1 MKPTTIASLQK
12 CKQDKK
18 RFATIT
24 AYDYSFAKLFA
35 DEGINVMLV
44 GDSLGMTVQGHDSTL
59 PVTVA
64 DIAYHTAAVR
74 RGAPNCLLLA
84 DLPFMAYAT
93 PEQAFENAATV
104 MRAGA
109 NMVKIEGGE
118 WLVETVQMLTERAV
132 PVCGHLGLT
141 PQSVNIFGGYKV
153 QGRGD
158 EAGDRLLSDALAL
171 EAAGAQLL
179 VLECVPVE
187 LAKRITEALAIPV
200 IGIGAGNVTDGQIL
214 VMHDAFGITGGH
226 IPKFAKNFLA
236 ETGDIR
242 AAVRQ
247 YMAEVESGV
256 YPGEEHSFPLR
267 SDVVLIIETLPLLRQ
282 QIRRLR
288 MEGKRVALVPTM
300 GNLHDGHMK
309 LVDEAKAR
317 ADVVVVSIF
326 VNPMQFDRPED
337 LARYPRTLQEDCEKL
352 NKRKVDLVF
361 APSVK
366 EIYPNGTETHTYVD
380 VPGLSTMLEG
390 ASRPG
395 HFRGVSTIV
404 SKLFNLVQPDIACFG
419 EKDFQQLALI
429 RKMVADMGFDIE
441 IVGVPI
447 MRAKDGLALSSR
459 NGYLTAEQ
467 RKIAPGLYK
476 VLSSIADKLQAG
488 ERDLD
493 EIIAIAGQEL
503 NEKGFRSD
511 DIQIRDADTLLE
523 ISENSKRAVILVAA
537 WLGDARLI
545 DNKLVE
551 LA

>member
-1 MKPTTIASLQK
+1 M
-12 CKQDKK
+12 
-18 RFATIT
+18 
-24 AYDYSFAKLFA
+24 
-35 DEGINVMLV
+35 
-44 GDSLGMTVQGHDSTL
+44 
-59 PVTVA
+59 
-64 DIAYHTAAVR
+64 
-74 RGAPNCLLLA
+74 
-84 DLPFMAYAT
+84 
-93 PEQAFENAATV
+93 
-104 MRAGA
+104 
-109 NMVKIEGGE
+109 
-118 WLVETVQMLTERAV
+118 
-132 PVCGHLGLT
+132 
-141 PQSVNIFGGYKV
+141 
-153 QGRGD
+153 
-158 EAGDRLLSDALAL
+158 
-171 EAAGAQLL
+171 
-179 VLECVPVE
+179 
-187 LAKRITEALAIPV
+187 
-200 IGIGAGNVTDGQIL
+200 
-214 VMHDAFGITGGH
+214 
-226 IPKFAKNFLA
+226 
-236 ETGDIR
+236 
-242 AAVRQ
+242 
-247 YMAEVESGV
+247 
-256 YPGEEHSFPLR
+256 
-267 SDVVLIIETLPLLRQ
+267 LIIETLPLLRQ

-441 IVGVPI
+441 IAGVPI

>member
-1 MKPTTIASLQK
+1 M
-12 CKQDKK
+12 
-18 RFATIT
+18 
-24 AYDYSFAKLFA
+24 
-35 DEGINVMLV
+35 
-44 GDSLGMTVQGHDSTL
+44 
-59 PVTVA
+59 
-64 DIAYHTAAVR
+64 
-74 RGAPNCLLLA
+74 
-84 DLPFMAYAT
+84 
-93 PEQAFENAATV
+93 
-104 MRAGA
+104 
-109 NMVKIEGGE
+109 
-118 WLVETVQMLTERAV
+118 
-132 PVCGHLGLT
+132 
-141 PQSVNIFGGYKV
+141 
-153 QGRGD
+153 
-158 EAGDRLLSDALAL
+158 
-171 EAAGAQLL
+171 
-179 VLECVPVE
+179 
-187 LAKRITEALAIPV
+187 
-200 IGIGAGNVTDGQIL
+200 
-214 VMHDAFGITGGH
+214 
-226 IPKFAKNFLA
+226 
-236 ETGDIR
+236 
-242 AAVRQ
+242 
-247 YMAEVESGV
+247 
-256 YPGEEHSFPLR
+256 
-267 SDVVLIIETLPLLRQ
+267 LIIETLPLLRQ
-282 QIRRLR
+282 QILRLR

-380 VPGLSTMLEG
+380 VPGLSTMLDG

-493 EIIAIAGQEL
+493 EIITIAGQEL
-503 NEKGFRSD
+503 NEKGFRAD

-523 ISENSKRAVILVAA
+523 VSETSKRAVILVAA

-545 DNKLVE
+545 DNKMVE

>member
-1 MKPTTIASLQK
+1 M
-12 CKQDKK
+12 
-18 RFATIT
+18 
-24 AYDYSFAKLFA
+24 
-35 DEGINVMLV
+35 
-44 GDSLGMTVQGHDSTL
+44 
-59 PVTVA
+59 
-64 DIAYHTAAVR
+64 
-74 RGAPNCLLLA
+74 
-84 DLPFMAYAT
+84 
-93 PEQAFENAATV
+93 
-104 MRAGA
+104 
-109 NMVKIEGGE
+109 
-118 WLVETVQMLTERAV
+118 
-132 PVCGHLGLT
+132 
-141 PQSVNIFGGYKV
+141 
-153 QGRGD
+153 
-158 EAGDRLLSDALAL
+158 
-171 EAAGAQLL
+171 
-179 VLECVPVE
+179 
-187 LAKRITEALAIPV
+187 
-200 IGIGAGNVTDGQIL
+200 
-214 VMHDAFGITGGH
+214 
-226 IPKFAKNFLA
+226 
-236 ETGDIR
+236 
-242 AAVRQ
+242 
-247 YMAEVESGV
+247 
-256 YPGEEHSFPLR
+256 
-267 SDVVLIIETLPLLRQ
+267 LIIETLPLLRQ

-429 RKMVADMGFDIE
+429 RKMVVDMGFDIE

-476 VLSSIADKLQAG
+476 VLSSIADKLQVG

-493 EIIAIAGQEL
+493 EIITIAGQEL
-503 NEKGFRSD
+503 NEKGFRAD

-523 ISENSKRAVILVAA
+523 VSETSKRAVILVAA

-545 DNKLVE
+545 DNKMVE

>member
-1 MKPTTIASLQK
+1 M
-12 CKQDKK
+12 
-18 RFATIT
+18 
-24 AYDYSFAKLFA
+24 
-35 DEGINVMLV
+35 
-44 GDSLGMTVQGHDSTL
+44 
-59 PVTVA
+59 
-64 DIAYHTAAVR
+64 
-74 RGAPNCLLLA
+74 
-84 DLPFMAYAT
+84 
-93 PEQAFENAATV
+93 
-104 MRAGA
+104 
-109 NMVKIEGGE
+109 
-118 WLVETVQMLTERAV
+118 
-132 PVCGHLGLT
+132 
-141 PQSVNIFGGYKV
+141 
-153 QGRGD
+153 
-158 EAGDRLLSDALAL
+158 
-171 EAAGAQLL
+171 
-179 VLECVPVE
+179 
-187 LAKRITEALAIPV
+187 
-200 IGIGAGNVTDGQIL
+200 
-214 VMHDAFGITGGH
+214 
-226 IPKFAKNFLA
+226 
-236 ETGDIR
+236 
-242 AAVRQ
+242 
-247 YMAEVESGV
+247 
-256 YPGEEHSFPLR
+256 
-267 SDVVLIIETLPLLRQ
+267 LIIETLPLLRQ

-429 RKMVADMGFDIE
+429 RKMVADMSFDIE

-467 RKIAPGLYK
+467 RKIAPSLYK

-503 NEKGFRSD
+503 NEKGFRAD

-523 ISENSKRAVILVAA
+523 VSETSKRAVILVAA

-545 DNKLVE
+545 DNKMVE

>member
-1 MKPTTIASLQK
+1 M
-12 CKQDKK
+12 
-18 RFATIT
+18 
-24 AYDYSFAKLFA
+24 
-35 DEGINVMLV
+35 
-44 GDSLGMTVQGHDSTL
+44 
-59 PVTVA
+59 
-64 DIAYHTAAVR
+64 
-74 RGAPNCLLLA
+74 
-84 DLPFMAYAT
+84 
-93 PEQAFENAATV
+93 
-104 MRAGA
+104 
-109 NMVKIEGGE
+109 
-118 WLVETVQMLTERAV
+118 
-132 PVCGHLGLT
+132 
-141 PQSVNIFGGYKV
+141 
-153 QGRGD
+153 
-158 EAGDRLLSDALAL
+158 
-171 EAAGAQLL
+171 
-179 VLECVPVE
+179 
-187 LAKRITEALAIPV
+187 
-200 IGIGAGNVTDGQIL
+200 
-214 VMHDAFGITGGH
+214 
-226 IPKFAKNFLA
+226 
-236 ETGDIR
+236 
-242 AAVRQ
+242 
-247 YMAEVESGV
+247 
-256 YPGEEHSFPLR
+256 
-267 SDVVLIIETLPLLRQ
+267 LIIETLPLLRQ

-404 SKLFNLVQPDIACFG
+404 SKLFNLIQPDIACFG

-503 NEKGFRSD
+503 NEKGFRAD

-523 ISENSKRAVILVAA
+523 VSETSKRAVILVAA

-545 DNKLVE
+545 DNKMVE

>member
-1 MKPTTIASLQK
+1 M
-12 CKQDKK
+12 
-18 RFATIT
+18 
-24 AYDYSFAKLFA
+24 
-35 DEGINVMLV
+35 
-44 GDSLGMTVQGHDSTL
+44 
-59 PVTVA
+59 
-64 DIAYHTAAVR
+64 
-74 RGAPNCLLLA
+74 
-84 DLPFMAYAT
+84 
-93 PEQAFENAATV
+93 
-104 MRAGA
+104 
-109 NMVKIEGGE
+109 
-118 WLVETVQMLTERAV
+118 
-132 PVCGHLGLT
+132 
-141 PQSVNIFGGYKV
+141 
-153 QGRGD
+153 
-158 EAGDRLLSDALAL
+158 
-171 EAAGAQLL
+171 
-179 VLECVPVE
+179 
-187 LAKRITEALAIPV
+187 
-200 IGIGAGNVTDGQIL
+200 
-214 VMHDAFGITGGH
+214 
-226 IPKFAKNFLA
+226 
-236 ETGDIR
+236 
-242 AAVRQ
+242 
-247 YMAEVESGV
+247 
-256 YPGEEHSFPLR
+256 
-267 SDVVLIIETLPLLRQ
+267 LIIETLPLLRQ

-523 ISENSKRAVILVAA
+523 IAENSKRAVILVAA

-545 DNKLVE
+545 DNKIVE

>member
-1 MKPTTIASLQK
+1 M
-12 CKQDKK
+12 
-18 RFATIT
+18 
-24 AYDYSFAKLFA
+24 
-35 DEGINVMLV
+35 
-44 GDSLGMTVQGHDSTL
+44 
-59 PVTVA
+59 
-64 DIAYHTAAVR
+64 
-74 RGAPNCLLLA
+74 
-84 DLPFMAYAT
+84 
-93 PEQAFENAATV
+93 
-104 MRAGA
+104 
-109 NMVKIEGGE
+109 
-118 WLVETVQMLTERAV
+118 
-132 PVCGHLGLT
+132 
-141 PQSVNIFGGYKV
+141 
-153 QGRGD
+153 
-158 EAGDRLLSDALAL
+158 
-171 EAAGAQLL
+171 
-179 VLECVPVE
+179 
-187 LAKRITEALAIPV
+187 
-200 IGIGAGNVTDGQIL
+200 
-214 VMHDAFGITGGH
+214 
-226 IPKFAKNFLA
+226 
-236 ETGDIR
+236 
-242 AAVRQ
+242 
-247 YMAEVESGV
+247 
-256 YPGEEHSFPLR
+256 
-267 SDVVLIIETLPLLRQ
+267 LIIETLPLLRQ

-493 EIIAIAGQEL
+493 EIITIAGQEL
-503 NEKGFRSD
+503 NEKGFRAD

-523 ISENSKRAVILVAA
+523 VSETSKLAVILVAA

-545 DNKLVE
+545 DNKMVE

>member
-1 MKPTTIASLQK
+1 M
-12 CKQDKK
+12 
-18 RFATIT
+18 
-24 AYDYSFAKLFA
+24 
-35 DEGINVMLV
+35 
-44 GDSLGMTVQGHDSTL
+44 
-59 PVTVA
+59 
-64 DIAYHTAAVR
+64 
-74 RGAPNCLLLA
+74 
-84 DLPFMAYAT
+84 
-93 PEQAFENAATV
+93 
-104 MRAGA
+104 
-109 NMVKIEGGE
+109 
-118 WLVETVQMLTERAV
+118 
-132 PVCGHLGLT
+132 
-141 PQSVNIFGGYKV
+141 
-153 QGRGD
+153 
-158 EAGDRLLSDALAL
+158 
-171 EAAGAQLL
+171 
-179 VLECVPVE
+179 
-187 LAKRITEALAIPV
+187 
-200 IGIGAGNVTDGQIL
+200 
-214 VMHDAFGITGGH
+214 
-226 IPKFAKNFLA
+226 
-236 ETGDIR
+236 
-242 AAVRQ
+242 
-247 YMAEVESGV
+247 
-256 YPGEEHSFPLR
+256 
-267 SDVVLIIETLPLLRQ
+267 LIIETLPLLRQ

-352 NKRKVDLVF
+352 NKRKMDLVF

-441 IVGVPI
+441 IIGVPI

-467 RKIAPGLYK
+467 RKIAPALYK

-503 NEKGFRSD
+503 NEKGFRAD

-523 ISENSKRAVILVAA
+523 VSENSKRAVILVAA

-545 DNKLVE
+545 DNKMVE

>member
-1 MKPTTIASLQK
+1 M
-12 CKQDKK
+12 
-18 RFATIT
+18 
-24 AYDYSFAKLFA
+24 
-35 DEGINVMLV
+35 
-44 GDSLGMTVQGHDSTL
+44 
-59 PVTVA
+59 
-64 DIAYHTAAVR
+64 
-74 RGAPNCLLLA
+74 
-84 DLPFMAYAT
+84 
-93 PEQAFENAATV
+93 
-104 MRAGA
+104 
-109 NMVKIEGGE
+109 
-118 WLVETVQMLTERAV
+118 
-132 PVCGHLGLT
+132 
-141 PQSVNIFGGYKV
+141 
-153 QGRGD
+153 
-158 EAGDRLLSDALAL
+158 
-171 EAAGAQLL
+171 
-179 VLECVPVE
+179 
-187 LAKRITEALAIPV
+187 
-200 IGIGAGNVTDGQIL
+200 
-214 VMHDAFGITGGH
+214 
-226 IPKFAKNFLA
+226 
-236 ETGDIR
+236 
-242 AAVRQ
+242 
-247 YMAEVESGV
+247 
-256 YPGEEHSFPLR
+256 
-267 SDVVLIIETLPLLRQ
+267 LIIETLPLLRQ

-459 NGYLTAEQ
+459 NSYLTAEQ

-503 NEKGFRSD
+503 NEKGFRAD

-523 ISENSKRAVILVAA
+523 VSETSKRAVILVAA

-545 DNKLVE
+545 DNKIVE
-551 LA
+551 LV

>member
-1 MKPTTIASLQK
+1 M
-12 CKQDKK
+12 
-18 RFATIT
+18 
-24 AYDYSFAKLFA
+24 
-35 DEGINVMLV
+35 
-44 GDSLGMTVQGHDSTL
+44 
-59 PVTVA
+59 
-64 DIAYHTAAVR
+64 
-74 RGAPNCLLLA
+74 
-84 DLPFMAYAT
+84 
-93 PEQAFENAATV
+93 
-104 MRAGA
+104 
-109 NMVKIEGGE
+109 
-118 WLVETVQMLTERAV
+118 
-132 PVCGHLGLT
+132 
-141 PQSVNIFGGYKV
+141 
-153 QGRGD
+153 
-158 EAGDRLLSDALAL
+158 
-171 EAAGAQLL
+171 
-179 VLECVPVE
+179 
-187 LAKRITEALAIPV
+187 
-200 IGIGAGNVTDGQIL
+200 
-214 VMHDAFGITGGH
+214 
-226 IPKFAKNFLA
+226 
-236 ETGDIR
+236 
-242 AAVRQ
+242 
-247 YMAEVESGV
+247 
-256 YPGEEHSFPLR
+256 
-267 SDVVLIIETLPLLRQ
+267 LIIETLPLLRQ

-419 EKDFQQLALI
+419 EKDFQQLALL

-503 NEKGFRSD
+503 NEKGFRAD

-523 ISENSKRAVILVAA
+523 VSETSKRAVILVAA

-545 DNKLVE
+545 DNKIVE

>member
-1 MKPTTIASLQK
+1 
-12 CKQDKK
+12 
-18 RFATIT
+18 
-24 AYDYSFAKLFA
+24 
-35 DEGINVMLV
+35 
-44 GDSLGMTVQGHDSTL
+44 
-59 PVTVA
+59 
-64 DIAYHTAAVR
+64 
-74 RGAPNCLLLA
+74 
-84 DLPFMAYAT
+84 
-93 PEQAFENAATV
+93 
-104 MRAGA
+104 
-109 NMVKIEGGE
+109 
-118 WLVETVQMLTERAV
+118 
-132 PVCGHLGLT
+132 
-141 PQSVNIFGGYKV
+141 
-153 QGRGD
+153 
-158 EAGDRLLSDALAL
+158 
-171 EAAGAQLL
+171 
-179 VLECVPVE
+179 
-187 LAKRITEALAIPV
+187 
-200 IGIGAGNVTDGQIL
+200 
-214 VMHDAFGITGGH
+214 
-226 IPKFAKNFLA
+226 
-236 ETGDIR
+236 
-242 AAVRQ
+242 
-247 YMAEVESGV
+247 
-256 YPGEEHSFPLR
+256 
-267 SDVVLIIETLPLLRQ
+267 LIIETLPLLRQ

-493 EIIAIAGQEL
+493 EIITIAGQEL
-503 NEKGFRSD
+503 NEKGFRAD

-523 ISENSKRAVILVAA
+523 VSENSKRAVILVAA

-545 DNKLVE
+545 DNKIVE
-551 LA
+551 LV

>member
-1 MKPTTIASLQK
+1 M
-12 CKQDKK
+12 
-18 RFATIT
+18 
-24 AYDYSFAKLFA
+24 
-35 DEGINVMLV
+35 
-44 GDSLGMTVQGHDSTL
+44 
-59 PVTVA
+59 
-64 DIAYHTAAVR
+64 
-74 RGAPNCLLLA
+74 
-84 DLPFMAYAT
+84 
-93 PEQAFENAATV
+93 
-104 MRAGA
+104 
-109 NMVKIEGGE
+109 
-118 WLVETVQMLTERAV
+118 
-132 PVCGHLGLT
+132 
-141 PQSVNIFGGYKV
+141 
-153 QGRGD
+153 
-158 EAGDRLLSDALAL
+158 
-171 EAAGAQLL
+171 
-179 VLECVPVE
+179 
-187 LAKRITEALAIPV
+187 
-200 IGIGAGNVTDGQIL
+200 
-214 VMHDAFGITGGH
+214 
-226 IPKFAKNFLA
+226 
-236 ETGDIR
+236 
-242 AAVRQ
+242 
-247 YMAEVESGV
+247 
-256 YPGEEHSFPLR
+256 
-267 SDVVLIIETLPLLRQ
+267 LIIETLPLLRQ

-523 ISENSKRAVILVAA
+523 VSENSKRAVIMVAA

-545 DNKLVE
+545 DNKMVE

>member
-1 MKPTTIASLQK
+1 M
-12 CKQDKK
+12 
-18 RFATIT
+18 
-24 AYDYSFAKLFA
+24 
-35 DEGINVMLV
+35 
-44 GDSLGMTVQGHDSTL
+44 
-59 PVTVA
+59 
-64 DIAYHTAAVR
+64 
-74 RGAPNCLLLA
+74 
-84 DLPFMAYAT
+84 
-93 PEQAFENAATV
+93 
-104 MRAGA
+104 
-109 NMVKIEGGE
+109 
-118 WLVETVQMLTERAV
+118 
-132 PVCGHLGLT
+132 
-141 PQSVNIFGGYKV
+141 
-153 QGRGD
+153 
-158 EAGDRLLSDALAL
+158 
-171 EAAGAQLL
+171 
-179 VLECVPVE
+179 
-187 LAKRITEALAIPV
+187 
-200 IGIGAGNVTDGQIL
+200 
-214 VMHDAFGITGGH
+214 
-226 IPKFAKNFLA
+226 
-236 ETGDIR
+236 
-242 AAVRQ
+242 
-247 YMAEVESGV
+247 
-256 YPGEEHSFPLR
+256 
-267 SDVVLIIETLPLLRQ
+267 LIIETLPLLRQ

-503 NEKGFRSD
+503 DEKGFRAD

-523 ISENSKRAVILVAA
+523 VSENSKRAVILVAA

-545 DNKLVE
+545 DNKMVE

>member
-1 MKPTTIASLQK
+1 M
-12 CKQDKK
+12 
-18 RFATIT
+18 
-24 AYDYSFAKLFA
+24 
-35 DEGINVMLV
+35 
-44 GDSLGMTVQGHDSTL
+44 
-59 PVTVA
+59 
-64 DIAYHTAAVR
+64 
-74 RGAPNCLLLA
+74 
-84 DLPFMAYAT
+84 
-93 PEQAFENAATV
+93 
-104 MRAGA
+104 
-109 NMVKIEGGE
+109 
-118 WLVETVQMLTERAV
+118 
-132 PVCGHLGLT
+132 
-141 PQSVNIFGGYKV
+141 
-153 QGRGD
+153 
-158 EAGDRLLSDALAL
+158 
-171 EAAGAQLL
+171 
-179 VLECVPVE
+179 
-187 LAKRITEALAIPV
+187 
-200 IGIGAGNVTDGQIL
+200 
-214 VMHDAFGITGGH
+214 
-226 IPKFAKNFLA
+226 
-236 ETGDIR
+236 
-242 AAVRQ
+242 
-247 YMAEVESGV
+247 
-256 YPGEEHSFPLR
+256 
-267 SDVVLIIETLPLLRQ
+267 LIIETLPLLRQ

-419 EKDFQQLALI
+419 EKDFQQLALN

-503 NEKGFRSD
+503 NEKGFRAD

-523 ISENSKRAVILVAA
+523 VSENSKRAVILVAA

-545 DNKLVE
+545 DNKMVE

>member
-1 MKPTTIASLQK
+1 M
-12 CKQDKK
+12 
-18 RFATIT
+18 
-24 AYDYSFAKLFA
+24 
-35 DEGINVMLV
+35 
-44 GDSLGMTVQGHDSTL
+44 
-59 PVTVA
+59 
-64 DIAYHTAAVR
+64 
-74 RGAPNCLLLA
+74 
-84 DLPFMAYAT
+84 
-93 PEQAFENAATV
+93 
-104 MRAGA
+104 
-109 NMVKIEGGE
+109 
-118 WLVETVQMLTERAV
+118 
-132 PVCGHLGLT
+132 
-141 PQSVNIFGGYKV
+141 
-153 QGRGD
+153 
-158 EAGDRLLSDALAL
+158 
-171 EAAGAQLL
+171 
-179 VLECVPVE
+179 
-187 LAKRITEALAIPV
+187 
-200 IGIGAGNVTDGQIL
+200 
-214 VMHDAFGITGGH
+214 
-226 IPKFAKNFLA
+226 
-236 ETGDIR
+236 
-242 AAVRQ
+242 
-247 YMAEVESGV
+247 
-256 YPGEEHSFPLR
+256 
-267 SDVVLIIETLPLLRQ
+267 LIIETLPLLRR

-441 IVGVPI
+441 IIGVPI

-503 NEKGFRSD
+503 NEKGFRAD

-523 ISENSKRAVILVAA
+523 VSENSKRAVILVAA

-545 DNKLVE
+545 DNKMVE

>member
-1 MKPTTIASLQK
+1 M
-12 CKQDKK
+12 
-18 RFATIT
+18 
-24 AYDYSFAKLFA
+24 
-35 DEGINVMLV
+35 
-44 GDSLGMTVQGHDSTL
+44 
-59 PVTVA
+59 
-64 DIAYHTAAVR
+64 
-74 RGAPNCLLLA
+74 
-84 DLPFMAYAT
+84 
-93 PEQAFENAATV
+93 
-104 MRAGA
+104 
-109 NMVKIEGGE
+109 
-118 WLVETVQMLTERAV
+118 
-132 PVCGHLGLT
+132 
-141 PQSVNIFGGYKV
+141 
-153 QGRGD
+153 
-158 EAGDRLLSDALAL
+158 
-171 EAAGAQLL
+171 
-179 VLECVPVE
+179 
-187 LAKRITEALAIPV
+187 
-200 IGIGAGNVTDGQIL
+200 
-214 VMHDAFGITGGH
+214 
-226 IPKFAKNFLA
+226 
-236 ETGDIR
+236 
-242 AAVRQ
+242 
-247 YMAEVESGV
+247 
-256 YPGEEHSFPLR
+256 
-267 SDVVLIIETLPLLRQ
+267 LIIETLPLLRQ

-337 LARYPRTLQEDCEKL
+337 LARYPRTLQEDCKKL

-503 NEKGFRSD
+503 NEKGFRAD

-523 ISENSKRAVILVAA
+523 VSETSKRAVILVAA

-545 DNKLVE
+545 DNKIVE

>member
-1 MKPTTIASLQK
+1 M
-12 CKQDKK
+12 
-18 RFATIT
+18 
-24 AYDYSFAKLFA
+24 
-35 DEGINVMLV
+35 
-44 GDSLGMTVQGHDSTL
+44 
-59 PVTVA
+59 
-64 DIAYHTAAVR
+64 
-74 RGAPNCLLLA
+74 
-84 DLPFMAYAT
+84 
-93 PEQAFENAATV
+93 
-104 MRAGA
+104 
-109 NMVKIEGGE
+109 
-118 WLVETVQMLTERAV
+118 
-132 PVCGHLGLT
+132 
-141 PQSVNIFGGYKV
+141 
-153 QGRGD
+153 
-158 EAGDRLLSDALAL
+158 
-171 EAAGAQLL
+171 
-179 VLECVPVE
+179 
-187 LAKRITEALAIPV
+187 
-200 IGIGAGNVTDGQIL
+200 
-214 VMHDAFGITGGH
+214 
-226 IPKFAKNFLA
+226 
-236 ETGDIR
+236 
-242 AAVRQ
+242 
-247 YMAEVESGV
+247 
-256 YPGEEHSFPLR
+256 
-267 SDVVLIIETLPLLRQ
+267 LIIETLPLLRQ

-300 GNLHDGHMK
+300 GNLHYGHMK

-380 VPGLSTMLEG
+380 VPSLSTMLEG

-493 EIIAIAGQEL
+493 EIITIAGQEL
-503 NEKGFRSD
+503 NEKGFRAD

-523 ISENSKRAVILVAA
+523 VSETSKRAVILVAA

-545 DNKLVE
+545 DNKMVE

>member
-1 MKPTTIASLQK
+1 M
-12 CKQDKK
+12 
-18 RFATIT
+18 
-24 AYDYSFAKLFA
+24 
-35 DEGINVMLV
+35 
-44 GDSLGMTVQGHDSTL
+44 
-59 PVTVA
+59 
-64 DIAYHTAAVR
+64 
-74 RGAPNCLLLA
+74 
-84 DLPFMAYAT
+84 
-93 PEQAFENAATV
+93 
-104 MRAGA
+104 
-109 NMVKIEGGE
+109 
-118 WLVETVQMLTERAV
+118 
-132 PVCGHLGLT
+132 
-141 PQSVNIFGGYKV
+141 
-153 QGRGD
+153 
-158 EAGDRLLSDALAL
+158 
-171 EAAGAQLL
+171 
-179 VLECVPVE
+179 
-187 LAKRITEALAIPV
+187 
-200 IGIGAGNVTDGQIL
+200 
-214 VMHDAFGITGGH
+214 
-226 IPKFAKNFLA
+226 
-236 ETGDIR
+236 
-242 AAVRQ
+242 
-247 YMAEVESGV
+247 
-256 YPGEEHSFPLR
+256 
-267 SDVVLIIETLPLLRQ
+267 LIIETLPLLRQ

-317 ADVVVVSIF
+317 ADVVVVNIF

-493 EIIAIAGQEL
+493 EIITIAGQEL
-503 NEKGFRSD
+503 NEKGFRAD

-523 ISENSKRAVILVAA
+523 VSETSKRAVILVAA

-545 DNKLVE
+545 DNKMVE

>member
-1 MKPTTIASLQK
+1 M
-12 CKQDKK
+12 
-18 RFATIT
+18 
-24 AYDYSFAKLFA
+24 
-35 DEGINVMLV
+35 
-44 GDSLGMTVQGHDSTL
+44 
-59 PVTVA
+59 
-64 DIAYHTAAVR
+64 
-74 RGAPNCLLLA
+74 
-84 DLPFMAYAT
+84 
-93 PEQAFENAATV
+93 
-104 MRAGA
+104 
-109 NMVKIEGGE
+109 
-118 WLVETVQMLTERAV
+118 
-132 PVCGHLGLT
+132 
-141 PQSVNIFGGYKV
+141 
-153 QGRGD
+153 
-158 EAGDRLLSDALAL
+158 
-171 EAAGAQLL
+171 
-179 VLECVPVE
+179 
-187 LAKRITEALAIPV
+187 
-200 IGIGAGNVTDGQIL
+200 
-214 VMHDAFGITGGH
+214 
-226 IPKFAKNFLA
+226 
-236 ETGDIR
+236 
-242 AAVRQ
+242 
-247 YMAEVESGV
+247 
-256 YPGEEHSFPLR
+256 
-267 SDVVLIIETLPLLRQ
+267 LIIETLPLLRQ
-282 QIRRLR
+282 QILRLR

-493 EIIAIAGQEL
+493 EIITIAGQEL
-503 NEKGFRSD
+503 NEKGFRAD

-523 ISENSKRAVILVAA
+523 VSETSKRTVILVAA

-545 DNKLVE
+545 DNKMVE